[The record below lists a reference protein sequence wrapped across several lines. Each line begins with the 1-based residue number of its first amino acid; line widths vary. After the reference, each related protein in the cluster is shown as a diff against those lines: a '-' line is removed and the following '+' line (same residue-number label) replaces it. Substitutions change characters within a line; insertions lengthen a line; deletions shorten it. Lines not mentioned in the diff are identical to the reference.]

1 MHRFVYHN
9 DRVLPID
16 EVRLS
21 PGQAGLINGWGIF
34 STVRVYDG
42 IPFALERHYDRLA
55 RDAER
60 IQLPL
65 QTPLPAVRDA
75 LLAML
80 QANSAANACVRIYFI
95 FNSIGIWKSD
105 EPFPQVD
112 WIMYAVDV
120 PSRVGPTTLAVQENG
135 RHAAHPLTGTKVTSW
150 LNNAWMVE
158 QAHQRGFDD
167 ALLLNE
173 RGEVS
178 ECTAANV
185 FCVRGGDV
193 ATPPLSSGCLAGVS
207 RQILLDESSRSGI
220 AITERT
226 LTLDDFN
233 YADEV
238 FITSTT
244 RHVQPI
250 SHIDKRAM
258 KQAPGP
264 VTRKLSAFF
273 DDYVKEYVGRAAGK
287 TVPSF

>member
-1 MHRFVYHN
+1 MHRFIYHN
-9 DRVLPID
+9 DRVLPLE

-34 STVRVYDG
+34 STVRVFDG
-42 IPFALERHYDRLA
+42 IPFALERHYERLA
-55 RDAER
+55 RDAGR

-65 QTPLPAVRDA
+65 KTSQSEVRDA
-75 LLAML
+75 MQQML
-80 QANSAANACVRIYFI
+80 QANGIGNACVRIYFI
-95 FNSIGIWKSD
+95 FNTIGIWKSA

-112 WIMYAVDV
+112 LIMYAMDV
-120 PSRVGPTTLAVQENG
+120 PERVGPTTLSVQENG

-158 QAHQRGFDD
+158 QAHRRGYDD

-173 RGEVS
+173 RGEVA
-178 ECTAANV
+178 ECTAANIY
-185 FCVRGGDV
+185 CIRGGDV
-193 ATPPLSSGCLAGVS
+193 ATPPLSSGCLSGVS
-207 RQILLDESSRSGI
+207 RAILMEEGPRMGVPV
-220 AITERT
+220 TERV
-226 LTLDDFN
+226 LKLEDFF

-250 SHIDKRAM
+250 SHIEKRAM

-264 VTRKLSAFF
+264 VTQKLAKLFEE
-273 DDYVKEYVGRAAGK
+273 YVKEYLGKATAAVK
-287 TVPSF
+287 

>member
-1 MHRFVYHN
+1 MHRFIYHN
-9 DRVLPID
+9 DRVLPLE

-34 STVRVYDG
+34 STVRVFDG
-42 IPFALERHYDRLA
+42 IPFALERHYERLA
-55 RDAER
+55 RDAAR

-65 QTPLPAVRDA
+65 KASQSEVRDA
-75 LLAML
+75 MQQML
-80 QANSAANACVRIYFI
+80 QANRIGNACVRIYFI
-95 FNSIGIWKSD
+95 FNTIGIWKSA

-112 WIMYAVDV
+112 LIMYAMDV
-120 PSRVGPTTLAVQENG
+120 PERVGPTTLSVQENG

-158 QAHQRGFDD
+158 QAHRRGYDD

-173 RGEVS
+173 RGEVA
-178 ECTAANV
+178 ECTAANIY
-185 FCVRGGDV
+185 CIRGGDV
-193 ATPPLSSGCLAGVS
+193 ATPPLSSGCLSGVS
-207 RQILLDESSRSGI
+207 RAILMEEGPRIGVPV
-220 AITERT
+220 TERV
-226 LTLDDFN
+226 LKLEDFY

-250 SHIDKRAM
+250 SHIEKRAM

-264 VTRKLSAFF
+264 VTQKLAKLFEE
-273 DDYVKEYVGRAAGK
+273 YVKEYLGKATAAAK
-287 TVPSF
+287 

>member
-9 DRVLPID
+9 DRVLPV
-16 EVRLS
+16 EQVRLS

-34 STVRVYDG
+34 TTVRVYDG
-42 IPFALERHYDRLA
+42 IPFALERHYDRLT

-60 IQLPL
+60 IQLPMR
-65 QTPLPAVRDA
+65 TPLHALRDKM
-75 LLAML
+75 LAML
-80 QANSAANACVRIYFI
+80 QANLVANACVRIYFI
-95 FNSIGIWKSD
+95 FNTVGIWKSE
-105 EPFPQVD
+105 EPFPSVD
-112 WIMYAVDV
+112 LIMYAQEV
-120 PSRVGPTTLAVQENG
+120 PSRVGQTTLAVQQHG

-185 FCVRGGDV
+185 FCVKDGKIS
-193 ATPPLSSGCLAGVS
+193 TPPLNSGCLAGVS
-207 RQILLDESSRSGI
+207 RSILLEESPAAGLPIS
-220 AITERT
+220 ERV
-226 LTLDDFN
+226 LYLDDF
-233 YADEV
+233 YTADEV

-250 SHIDKRAM
+250 SHLEKHAI

-264 VTRKLSAFF
+264 VTEELEKLF
-273 DDYVKEYVGRAAGK
+273 DSYVKEYIGRTAAAVK
-287 TVPSF
+287 

>member
-9 DRVLPID
+9 DRVVPVE

-42 IPFALERHYDRLA
+42 VPFALERHYDRLA

-65 QTPLPAVRDA
+65 KTPLATVRDA
-75 LLAML
+75 MLAML
-80 QANSAANACVRIYFI
+80 QANRAVSACVRIYFI
-95 FNSIGIWKSD
+95 LNTIGIWKSD
-105 EPFPQVD
+105 EAFPEVD
-112 WIMYAVDV
+112 LIMYAVDV
-120 PSRVGPTTLAVQENG
+120 PERVGPTTLSVQEHG

-158 QAHQRGFDD
+158 QAHRRGFDD

-178 ECTAANV
+178 ECTAANI
-185 FCVRGGDV
+185 FCIRGGDV

-207 RQILLDESSRSGI
+207 RQILFEESARSGVSI
-220 AITERT
+220 SERT
-226 LTLDDFN
+226 LRLEDLY

-250 SHIDKRAM
+250 SYIEKRAM

-264 VTRKLSAFF
+264 VTEKLAAFF
-273 DDYVKEYVGRAAGK
+273 DNYVKEYVGRAAAAVK
-287 TVPSF
+287 

>member
-1 MHRFVYHN
+1 MHRFIYHN
-9 DRVLPID
+9 DRVLPLE

-34 STVRVYDG
+34 STVRVFDG
-42 IPFALERHYDRLA
+42 IPFALERHYERLA
-55 RDAER
+55 RDAGR

-65 QTPLPAVRDA
+65 KTSQSEVRDA
-75 LLAML
+75 MQQML
-80 QANSAANACVRIYFI
+80 QANGIGNACVRIYFI
-95 FNSIGIWKSD
+95 FNTIGIWKSA

-112 WIMYAVDV
+112 LIMYAMDV
-120 PSRVGPTTLAVQENG
+120 PERVGPTTLSVQENG

-158 QAHQRGFDD
+158 QAHRRGYDD

-173 RGEVS
+173 RGEVA
-178 ECTAANV
+178 ECTAANIY
-185 FCVRGGDV
+185 CIRGGDV
-193 ATPPLSSGCLAGVS
+193 ATPPLSSGCLSGVS
-207 RQILLDESSRSGI
+207 RTILMEEGPRMGVPV
-220 AITERT
+220 TERV
-226 LTLDDFN
+226 LKLEDFF

-250 SHIDKRAM
+250 SHIEKRAM

-264 VTRKLSAFF
+264 VTQKLAKLFEE
-273 DDYVKEYVGRAAGK
+273 YVKEYLGKATAAVK
-287 TVPSF
+287 

>member
-9 DRVLPID
+9 DRVLPLE

-65 QTPLPAVRDA
+65 KTSMNAVREA
-75 LLAML
+75 MLSML
-80 QANSAANACVRIYFI
+80 QANRAAQACVRVYFI
-95 FNSIGIWKSD
+95 FNTVGIWKSD
-105 EPFPQVD
+105 EPFPNVD
-112 WIMYAVDV
+112 LIMYAVDV
-120 PSRVGPTTLAVQENG
+120 PTRVGPTTLSVQEHG
-135 RHAAHPLTGTKVTSW
+135 RHAAHQLTGTKVTSW

-173 RGEVS
+173 RGEVA
-178 ECTAANV
+178 ECTAANAY
-185 FCVRGGDV
+185 CVKDGKA

-207 RQILLDESSRSGI
+207 RAILLEEAPKAGVTIS
-220 AITERT
+220 ERA
-226 LTLDDFN
+226 LKLKDF
-233 YADEV
+233 YDADEV

-250 SHIDKRAM
+250 SHIEKHAVR
-258 KQAPGP
+258 QAPGP
-264 VTRKLSAFF
+264 VTEKLEQMFER
-273 DDYVKEYVGRAAGK
+273 YVKEYLGKAAAAVK
-287 TVPSF
+287 

>member
-1 MHRFVYHN
+1 MYRFVYHN
-9 DRVLPID
+9 DRVLPLE

-42 IPFALERHYDRLA
+42 VPFALERHYDRLA

-65 QTPLPAVRDA
+65 RTSLDQVRQA

-80 QANSAANACVRIYFI
+80 DANHAGNACVRIYFI
-95 FNSIGIWKSD
+95 FNTIGIWKSE

-112 WIMYAVDV
+112 LIMYAVDV
-120 PSRVGPTTLAVQENG
+120 PTRVGPTKLSVQEHG

-158 QAHQRGFDD
+158 QAHRRGFDD

-178 ECTAANV
+178 ECTAANAY
-185 FCVRGGDV
+185 CVHKGKV
-193 ATPPLSSGCLAGVS
+193 STPPLNSGCLAGVS
-207 RQILLDESSRSGI
+207 RAILMEEAPKVGFSI
-220 AITERT
+220 AERA
-226 LTLDDFN
+226 LKLDDF
-233 YADEV
+233 YSADEV

-250 SHIDKRAM
+250 SHIENHAIR
-258 KQAPGP
+258 QAPGP
-264 VTRKLSAFF
+264 VTGKLEKLFENC
-273 DDYVKEYVGRAAGK
+273 VKEYLGKAAAPVK
-287 TVPSF
+287 

>member
-9 DRVLPID
+9 DRVLPLE

-42 IPFALERHYDRLA
+42 IPFALERHYERLA

-65 QTPLPAVRDA
+65 KTSIGEVRDA
-75 LLAML
+75 MLAML
-80 QANSAANACVRIYFI
+80 QANRIVDACVRVYFI
-95 FNSIGIWKSD
+95 FNTIGIWKSD
-105 EPFPQVD
+105 EPLPQVD
-112 WIMYAVDV
+112 WIMYAQDV
-120 PSRVGPTTLAVQENG
+120 PERVGPTTISVQEHG
-135 RHAAHPLTGTKVTSW
+135 RHAANPLTGTKVTSW

-158 QAHQRGFDD
+158 QAHRRGFDD

-173 RGEVS
+173 RGEVA
-178 ECTAANV
+178 ECTAANI

-193 ATPPLSSGCLAGVS
+193 ATPPLNSGCLAGVS
-207 RQILLDESSRSGI
+207 RAILLEQSAKWGVPV
-220 AITERT
+220 AERT
-226 LTLDDFN
+226 LKLEDF
-233 YADEV
+233 YDADEV

-250 SHIDKRAM
+250 SHIEKRAM
-258 KQAPGP
+258 KLAPGP
-264 VTRKLSAFF
+264 VAQKLAAFF
-273 DDYVKEYVGRAAGK
+273 DNYVKEYVGRAVAAAK
-287 TVPSF
+287 

>member
-1 MHRFVYHN
+1 VHRFVYHN
-9 DRVLPID
+9 DRVLPLE

-42 IPFALERHYDRLA
+42 IPFALERHYERLA

-60 IQLPL
+60 IELPL
-65 QTPLPAVRDA
+65 KMTQREVRDA
-75 LLAML
+75 MQQML
-80 QANSAANACVRIYFI
+80 QANRAGSVCVRIYFI
-95 FNSIGIWKSD
+95 FNTIGIWKSD
-105 EPFPQVD
+105 EPLPQVD
-112 WIMYAVDV
+112 LIMYALDV
-120 PSRVGPTTLAVQENG
+120 PTRVGATSLSVQENG

-158 QAHQRGFDD
+158 QAHRRGFDD

-185 FCVRGGDV
+185 FCVRAGKV
-193 ATPPLSSGCLAGVS
+193 ATPPLNSGCLAGVS
-207 RQILLDESSRSGI
+207 RAILLEEAPKRGIPIVERALQLADFDE
-220 AITERT
+220 
-226 LTLDDFN
+226 
-233 YADEV
+233 ADEV

-250 SHIDKRAM
+250 SHIEKRAI
-258 KQAPGP
+258 KQAHGP
-264 VTRKLSAFF
+264 MTQKLANLFAE
-273 DDYVKEYVGRAAGK
+273 YVKEYLGKAAAAVK
-287 TVPSF
+287 